1 MSLCH
6 PALVLSQETIIASA
20 VSTFLKSSSQPEMSE
35 EEARAKDRERWQDVV
50 NSADELQEALKR
62 LEYVEAVLTLACH

>member
-1 MSLCH
+1 MHCTTS
-6 PALVLSQETIIASA
+6 VSIIASA
-20 VSTFLKSSSQPEMSE
+20 VSTFFKSSSQPEMSE

-62 LEYVEAVLTLACH
+62 LEYVEAVLTLTCH

>member
-1 MSLCH
+1 MSSCTNS
-6 PALVLSQETIIASA
+6 VSIIASA
-20 VSTFLKSSSQPEMSE
+20 VSTSQPEMSE
-35 EEARAKDRERWQDVV
+35 KEARAKDRERWQDVV

>member
-1 MSLCH
+1 MSSCTTS
-6 PALVLSQETIIASA
+6 VSIIASA

-62 LEYVEAVLTLACH
+62 LEYVEAVLTLTCH

>member
-1 MSLCH
+1 MSSCTTS
-6 PALVLSQETIIASA
+6 VSIIASA
-20 VSTFLKSSSQPEMSE
+20 VATLKSSSQPEMSE